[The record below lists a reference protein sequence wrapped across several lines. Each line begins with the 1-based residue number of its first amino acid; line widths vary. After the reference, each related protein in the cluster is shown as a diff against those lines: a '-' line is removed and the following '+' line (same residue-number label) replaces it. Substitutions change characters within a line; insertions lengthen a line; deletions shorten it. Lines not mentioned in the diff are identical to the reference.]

1 MGTPGKQLP
10 QSGVPAD
17 EGALYFSYPDIEEAD
32 PSLAV
37 DGYQLF
43 FEREV
48 PVELR
53 SASTVDI
60 PSEVGALEAIRA
72 KILVKGQP
80 SNLEAV
86 KVELSS
92 EANLFFHYTHT
103 MDARLFAAVQESQR
117 LLVDFNDYPT
127 VLLRMLHSCVREPHL
142 QIAVLV
148 MQPNGEA
155 RLDFIQ
161 NMEYKFVELLSCR
174 YVASSEE
181 MVRAQVSYRYNVVKA
196 RMQLM
201 QARLADIN
209 AMPIFLHVTSR
220 VRDRLMQDHGLVMN
234 GPDVHIVR
242 KIGEGQDRPHG
253 ELPLD
258 ISLGKVVEFLVG
270 RQKLP
275 RDWHQRV
282 SAIQA
287 RTADCY
293 KQLPQALSKQLAGD
307 APLNYFK
314 AVEVRNQLAATCT
327 DRTFFGGLTGAAAD
341 WDKVVKAYEKNAV
354 YLGEAALTLIQNAD
368 YELPYLRK
376 QRSRTQH
383 GPAAQQHQE
392 TGVGQA
398 GQDAYTSYAC
408 QPNPDP
414 GTA

>member
-10 QSGVPAD
+10 LSGVPAD

-60 PSEVGALEAIRA
+60 PSE
-72 KILVKGQP
+72 
-80 SNLEAV
+80 
-86 KVELSS
+86 VELSS

-209 AMPIFLHVTSR
+209 AMVST

-307 APLNYFK
+307 APLDYFK

-398 GQDAYTSYAC
+398 VQGAYTS
-408 QPNPDP
+408 
-414 GTA
+414 

>member
-10 QSGVPAD
+10 QGGVPAD

-32 PSLAV
+32 PSLV

-209 AMPIFLHVTSR
+209 AMVKVKNPSLLLQLQKSPPR
-220 VRDRLMQDHGLVMN
+220 VPG
-234 GPDVHIVR
+234 
-242 KIGEGQDRPHG
+242 
-253 ELPLD
+253 
-258 ISLGKVVEFLVG
+258 
-270 RQKLP
+270 
-275 RDWHQRV
+275 
-282 SAIQA
+282 A
-287 RTADCY
+287 
-293 KQLPQALSKQLAGD
+293 AG
-307 APLNYFK
+307 
-314 AVEVRNQLAATCT
+314 
-327 DRTFFGGLTGAAAD
+327 FGGFSFSPPAP
-341 WDKVVKAYEKNAV
+341 V
-354 YLGEAALTLIQNAD
+354 
-368 YELPYLRK
+368 
-376 QRSRTQH
+376 QH
-383 GPAAQQHQE
+383 SPTASQHQ
-392 TGVGQA
+392 GSPAHG
-398 GQDAYTSYAC
+398 S
-408 QPNPDP
+408 PMP
-414 GTA
+414 GRSFRP